1 MQNQFAHGKSL
12 LYATSLFS
20 AAWSI
25 RSFHAMIEFDV

>member
-20 AAWSI
+20 AGMVNK
-25 RSFHAMIEFDV
+25 SFYVMIEFDV